1 MGRTGILLLLTLLL
15 TTLKPHANNEVIP
28 LEGFPAD
35 SVAESGAKMYFRSFR
50 TSGDTLT
57 FRLLIEA
64 FRLDKDFIITG
75 ARFYRAYDK
84 RTLDPLEPF
93 SLTIPSET
101 TADTAVRME
110 IAIEYPKT
118 HHFNTNDTL
127 WIDTPEGSRVEY
139 TGELL
144 NLSPVKRPGFF
155 RRHRPW
161 IIAGAGVLTIA
172 LIALIA
178 RIYARRMERIR
189 RENLAIKS
197 ELSNAMHS
205 NDELNGK
212 IDRLF
217 GERLDALNKICNEY
231 FEKKDAETESVR
243 LSVYK
248 EVENIIMSLRS
259 REAIATIEETVNT
272 YRHDILKRLREQVP
286 QLSAADI
293 MTVTYLYAGFSPKAV
308 CIFTDSKIKNFY
320 NRRQRLR
327 DKIANS
333 GAADSDEFLSYL

>member
-1 MGRTGILLLLTLLL
+1 MRRTGILLLLTLLL
-15 TTLKPHANNEVIP
+15 TTFKTHAKNEVIA
-28 LEGFPAD
+28 LEGLPAD
-35 SVAESGAKMYFRSFR
+35 SVAESGAKIYFGTFR
-50 TSGDTLT
+50 AASDTLT
-57 FRLLIEA
+57 FRLSTTA
-64 FRLDKDFIITG
+64 FRLDKDFTITG
-75 ARFYRAYDK
+75 ARYYRAHDR
-84 RTLDPLEPF
+84 RTLDTLEPF

-110 IAIEYPKT
+110 IVIEFPTT

-127 WIDTPEGSRVEY
+127 WIDTAEGSMVVY

-144 NLSPVKRPGFF
+144 NLPPAKRPGFV

-172 LIALIA
+172 VIALIA
-178 RIYARRMERIR
+178 QIYARRMERIR

-243 LSVYK
+243 LTVYN

-272 YRHDILKRLREQVP
+272 YRNGIMARLREQVP

-333 GAADSDEFLSYL
+333 GAADRDEFLSYL